1 MLDKMLPSAV
11 KIWIFQ
17 CDPKKYRIRNA
28 LADKEVIKG
37 FHWRVKKYEK
47 EITKGYIGLM
57 WCCGKSAGIYAITE
71 LISDPGEFIES
82 EVDKKYWIDSTEEE
96 GAKFR
101 VKMKLI
107 KSLIENPVTKETI
120 KRNGFQELS
129 ILSMP
134 RGTNFRVTIEEWITL
149 KQLIEKGCVL
159 K

>member
-1 MLDKMLPSAV
+1 MLDITLPLAE

-17 CDPKKYRIRNA
+17 CDPKKYRIKNA
-28 LADKEVIKG
+28 LADNEVIKG
-37 FHWRVKKYEK
+37 FHWRVNKYEI
-47 EITKGYIGLM
+47 EIAKGHIGLI

-82 EVDKKYWIDSTEEE
+82 EAEKKYWIDSTDEEE
-96 GAKFR
+96 AKFR